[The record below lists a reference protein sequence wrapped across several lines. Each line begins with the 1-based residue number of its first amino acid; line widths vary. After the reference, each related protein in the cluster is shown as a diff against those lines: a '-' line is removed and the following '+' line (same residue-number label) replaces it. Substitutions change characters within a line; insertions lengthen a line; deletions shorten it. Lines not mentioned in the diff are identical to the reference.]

1 MLVRRGTGLD
11 SLVLRLTRE
20 DFESKALAGNTAQSL
35 TVAIVTNT
43 FSNLNKYILQF
54 GQIHF
59 AIRTNNFAIWAN
71 SFVRLS
77 TEDFQFCCRHHRVPC
92 YSFLFTYMI
101 RTSIMPVETLTF

>member
-1 MLVRRGTGLD
+1 MRRGTGLD

-43 FSNLNKYILQF
+43 FSNLNKYIWRF
-54 GQIHF
+54 RQIHF
-59 AIRTNNFAIWAN
+59 ATRTNNFAIWAN

-77 TEDFQFCCRHHRVPC
+77 TEDFQFCAGTTQCPSTVVC
-92 YSFLFTYMI
+92 LLTYMI
-101 RTSIMPVETLTF
+101 RNSMPVETETF